1 MRKLIVYD
9 NYSRM
14 LLILEML
21 LQTHGSIDSAR
32 FAASLLRWA
41 VRGFPEVGDDGGYGL
56 GNFSCVFCII

>member
-1 MRKLIVYD
+1 
-9 NYSRM
+9 
-14 LLILEML
+14 ML